1 MIKEMK
7 SYPKKDS
14 SLKKEMS
21 DEKESSN
28 NDKEKKELV
37 CLKCKHLRHIK
48 YECLV
53 GKLESL
59 RSLYLDQVISMKN
72 FLGFLNSMHSK
83 KNLHFK
89 TIIGFIMCK

>member
-1 MIKEMK
+1 
-7 SYPKKDS
+7 
-14 SLKKEMS
+14 MS
-21 DEKESSN
+21 DEKESSSK
-28 NDKEKKELV
+28 DKEKKELV
-37 CLKCKHLRHIK
+37 CLKCKHQRHIK

-53 GKLESL
+53 GKLKSL
-59 RSLYLDQVISMKN
+59 RSLYLDQIRSMKI